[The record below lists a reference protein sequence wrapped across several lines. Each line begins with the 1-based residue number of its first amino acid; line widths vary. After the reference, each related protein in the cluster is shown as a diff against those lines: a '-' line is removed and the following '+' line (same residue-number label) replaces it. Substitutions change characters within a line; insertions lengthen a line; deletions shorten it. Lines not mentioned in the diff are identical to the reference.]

1 MLLVG
6 RIVKREEKGD
16 APLGDTTYLIGVPAM
31 NLAKDVGDTME
42 LVPLDQLRTMKIPDW
57 ALAKL
62 RDRFPEAGLTTEILR
77 RQLDFWHR
85 TILPQVVRGRR

>member
-6 RIVKREEKGD
+6 RVVKREEKSD
-16 APLGDTTYLIGVPAM
+16 VPMGDTTYLIGVPAT

-62 RDRFPEAGLTTEILR
+62 RDRYPEAGLTTEILR

-85 TILPQVVRGRR
+85 TILPQVLKGRR